1 MVIHYMIVILFKQL
15 RDETKAK
22 GKEEKNKEEKMIY
35 DRSQN
40 IWEKLLFS
48 CVISHYGESSI
59 YIFQNTFTSPYKF

>member
-22 GKEEKNKEEKMIY
+22 GKEEKNKEKKMIY

-48 CVISHYGESSI
+48 CGMGHYG
-59 YIFQNTFTSPYKF
+59 